1 MAYPM
6 CEDCGSKIYG
16 NHCVSCHEEIFIAD
30 QYREEGIPIPKG
42 ILLKEAEQVA
52 NPSIPESY

>member
-1 MAYPM
+1 M